1 MRHAYLTSASS
12 ISCQSFPLIK
22 TPKRPNLRAPDSNR
36 ESLDVWYPYPTQSY
50 TVPSHTVHLL
60 NASSDLSRITHD
72 VSTIFFDPQSG
83 LKNMSFPEAL
93 QNVQTLHARLQD
105 WKKKL
110 IAYLREENSNAPH
123 VLALQ

>member
-1 MRHAYLTSASS
+1 
-12 ISCQSFPLIK
+12 
-22 TPKRPNLRAPDSNR
+22 
-36 ESLDVWYPYPTQSY
+36 
-50 TVPSHTVHLL
+50 
-60 NASSDLSRITHD
+60 
-72 VSTIFFDPQSG
+72 
-83 LKNMSFPEAL
+83 MSFPEAL